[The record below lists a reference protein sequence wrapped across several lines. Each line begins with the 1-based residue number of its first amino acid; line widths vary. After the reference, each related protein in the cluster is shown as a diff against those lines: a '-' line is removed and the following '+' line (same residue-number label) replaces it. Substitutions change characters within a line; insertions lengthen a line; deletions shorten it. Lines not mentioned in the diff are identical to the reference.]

1 MRKEL
6 GLIVNSSIR
15 LMVILII
22 ISAEIGIIKSLNLAE
37 MFKTIM
43 GGCFIFMNSL
53 IISVMSGPLFK
64 VVENM
69 FIIDEKTQGK
79 IMLKN
84 PSPLAIEENKNIVE
98 KDIEH
103 KQLVAMHEAGHAVIC
118 LYFNIPVTNV
128 NINLDIDNNRF
139 GEITYSYMFNTLEK
153 MEKAIMISL
162 AGRIAESMKYKKVSS
177 GSSNDI
183 FDATKLINTLIKEHG
198 YLEKYGLLNLTIYDF
213 EMFFEDSQILAKE
226 FESRTKSILEEKWQ
240 LVEIIAEQLLNRKK
254 LGKED
259 LEEIYS
265 AYLESLSDK
274 NEKNN

>member
-1 MRKEL
+1 MKKILRL
-6 GLIVNSSIR
+6 TSNIVIRLLIV
-15 LMVILII
+15 LTII
-22 ISAEIGIIKSLNLAE
+22 AIEVVYIK
-37 MFKTIM
+37 
-43 GGCFIFMNSL
+43 IFN
-53 IISVMSGPLFK
+53 I
-64 VVENM
+64 ENM
-69 FIIDEKTQGK
+69 LEVLGALVLMLVFSFVVSSNSHQLLKLMENLFFEEKIQEMTVL
-79 IMLKN
+79 METDSL
-84 PSPLAIEENKNIVE
+84 LIENDKNITKE
-98 KDIEH
+98 DFEH
-103 KQLVAMHEAGHAVIC
+103 KQLVAIHEAGHAVIC

-128 NINLDIDNNRF
+128 DINFDIDNNRY
-139 GEITYSYMFNTLEK
+139 GQITYSFILNTLEK

-162 AGRIAESMKYKKVSS
+162 AGHIAESMKYKKVSS

-183 FDATKLINTLIKEHG
+183 FDATKLINALIKEHG

-226 FESRTKSILEEKWQ
+226 FESRTKSVLEEKWQ